1 MYMYI
6 NILDMYI
13 NIKMGGGGINNK
25 LLFHIDLDL

>member
-13 NIKMGGGGINNK
+13 NIKMGGINNK
-25 LLFHIDLDL
+25 HIFHIELDL